1 MLQKIR
7 DSLQTQRWF
16 GIAIL
21 GAIALVFVAWGAY
34 GIVDVGFGGGNYA
47 AKVNGEKISIDEA
60 SRAWLQQ
67 QTQWQQ
73 AFGGEIPA
81 ERRKELQ
88 AALLDALVREK
99 LLTERT
105 GELGYRVSEQQLDR
119 AVAAEP
125 AFQVDGKFSAQLAKA
140 RLAQAGLAEHT
151 FYAELRQGLERQQ
164 IRAGLQVSSFLTPAE
179 VARLLAL
186 EDEQRELR
194 YALLPVGKFAGSEPI
209 ADTAIREYYDGHR
222 SEFMTPE
229 SVRLQYG
236 ELRLEQLASQV
247 VVGDKELHEL
257 YDKSKDTYAEAEK
270 RHARHILLATPDKAQ
285 QVLAEARAGG
295 DFAALAKKYS
305 QDSGSAPQ
313 GGDLGWA
320 DRKAFVAPF
329 SEALFA
335 MTPGEIRGPVHTQFG
350 EHIIKLEGVQPG
362 KTRSFEEVRP
372 ELEAQ
377 VRRDRAADLFGDT
390 QEAIQRRLEDRGVDL
405 ETLAREF
412 HLQLGE
418 VADFTREGG
427 GAPLGADQEL
437 RDVVFSDSVLAERR
451 IGGPVPLGDDRLVLV
466 KVLEHRRPAA
476 KPLEAVRAQ
485 IVATLRA
492 ERGAAAA
499 RAAAAAALKRLDSGE
514 SFDAV
519 VAGLGIT
526 AEPARFIGRSDPSVP
541 AQLRERAFQGPKPAQ
556 PVRFSL
562 ALEGDGAAIGVVTR
576 AREGQGGEN
585 PALRAQRVQ
594 QLTGRRAMGEFTAY
608 VDEMRRRAR
617 VETNPKAFE

>member
-1 MLQKIR
+1 M
-7 DSLQTQRWF
+7 
-16 GIAIL
+16 
-21 GAIALVFVAWGAY
+21 
-34 GIVDVGFGGGNYA
+34 
-47 AKVNGEKISIDEA
+47 
-60 SRAWLQQ
+60 
-67 QTQWQQ
+67 
-73 AFGGEIPA
+73 
-81 ERRKELQ
+81 
-88 AALLDALVREK
+88 
-99 LLTERT
+99 
-105 GELGYRVSEQQLDR
+105 
-119 AVAAEP
+119 
-125 AFQVDGKFSAQLAKA
+125 
-140 RLAQAGLAEHT
+140 
-151 FYAELRQGLERQQ
+151 
-164 IRAGLQVSSFLTPAE
+164 
-179 VARLLAL
+179 
-186 EDEQRELR
+186 
-194 YALLPVGKFAGSEPI
+194 
-209 ADTAIREYYDGHR
+209 
-222 SEFMTPE
+222 
-229 SVRLQYG
+229 
-236 ELRLEQLASQV
+236 
-247 VVGDKELHEL
+247 
-257 YDKSKDTYAEAEK
+257 
-270 RHARHILLATPDKAQ
+270 
-285 QVLAEARAGG
+285 
-295 DFAALAKKYS
+295 
-305 QDSGSAPQ
+305 
-313 GGDLGWA
+313 
-320 DRKAFVAPF
+320 
-329 SEALFA
+329 
-335 MTPGEIRGPVHTQFG
+335 HTQFG

-451 IGGPVPLGDDRLVLV
+451 IGRPVPLGDDRLVLV

-576 AREGQGGEN
+576 AREG
-585 PALRAQRVQ
+585 RAARIRHCAPSGSSSSRVV
-594 QLTGRRAMGEFTAY
+594 GRWANSQPTSMRCAAGPGSRPIPKPSSRRHRAAAHG
-608 VDEMRRRAR
+608 R
-617 VETNPKAFE
+617 